1 MTRGKQARSAAIT
14 SGALLLVLTFGAA
27 ASGMVGRSSAADA
40 APAVKSI
47 VSKAVGGHA
56 QLKIEFTESVNTR
69 ASAFI
74 LECPIGKVY
83 ASSLA
88 PPITGDHFTLN
99 TNNAGLSTGKSC
111 RLTVLKTRVTDTDS
125 NDPPDQMAQD

>member
-56 QLKIEFTESVNTR
+56 QLKIDFTESVNTR
-69 ASAFI
+69 ASAFV

-99 TNNAGLSTGKSC
+99 T
-111 RLTVLKTRVTDTDS
+111 
-125 NDPPDQMAQD
+125 